1 METTHPF
8 CFRGREGSAAVTYRG
23 NEDPERWGYR
33 LLGLPWPSSL
43 ATGLPVLEV
52 DVSTIR
58 ALPDPVRR
66 SGIDGER
73 HPLRRTGRSL
83 GFWPSLIAIA
93 IVGR

>member
-52 DVSTIR
+52 DVSNGSAR
-58 ALPDPVRR
+58 AARR
-66 SGIDGER
+66 SASSPS
-73 HPLRRTGRSL
+73 HSL
-83 GFWPSLIAIA
+83 GAAWVSGP
-93 IVGR
+93 R